1 MFQFSIREVLWLTL
15 VVALATGWLIH
26 ARSEQTDDQFLQ
38 IQLMEQR
45 LQDTQDLILQLQ
57 AVKEQNL
64 AAAASHSPVVVEASP
79 ASVEPADASESAPL
93 GRHVRIVH
101 RRLMKAL

>member
-1 MFQFSIREVLWLTL
+1 MFQFSIREVLWLML

-45 LQDTQDLILQLQ
+45 LQDAQDLIRQLK
-57 AVKEQNL
+57 AVKEQSL
-64 AAAASHSPVVVEASP
+64 AAAHTSPVTA
-79 ASVEPADASESAPL
+79 EPADAGEPAPL

-101 RRLMKAL
+101 RRLMKPL